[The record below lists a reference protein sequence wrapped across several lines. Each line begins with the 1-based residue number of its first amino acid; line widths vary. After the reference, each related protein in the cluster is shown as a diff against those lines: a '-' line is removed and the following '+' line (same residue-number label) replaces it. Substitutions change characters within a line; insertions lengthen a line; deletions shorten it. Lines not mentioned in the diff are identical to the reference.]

1 MSNDG
6 TLCGVLQLPNGELKY
21 EPYNEFLKHII
32 KSNAP
37 DLLRDFILTVG
48 IVSNHGNW
56 FTSEDHN
63 KELKVLAQSY
73 DWLLFLT
80 DEGLSQFVENL
91 LLNPTTKY
99 ESVRKAFISSYQ
111 NQKTSNS
118 FTKVKISLS
127 ADRAIQEYFKE
138 NLPKI
143 ENWFN
148 IISPINKSIQNLKSD
163 INSLTQ
169 KKWKEILT

>member
-1 MSNDG
+1 MNDG
-6 TLCGVLQLPNGELKY
+6 SFCGVLQLPSGELKY
-21 EPYNEFLKHII
+21 EPYNKFLRNII
-32 KSNAP
+32 ESNAP
-37 DLLRDFILTVG
+37 DLLRNFILTVG

-91 LLNPTTKY
+91 LLNPTTRYKSIR
-99 ESVRKAFISSYQ
+99 EAFVNSYQ
-111 NQKTSNS
+111 PKKTNNC

-127 ADRAIQEYFKE
+127 ADKAIQEYFKE
-138 NLPKI
+138 NLSKI

-148 IISPINKSIQNLKSD
+148 IISPISKNIQNLKSD

-169 KKWKEILT
+169 KKWEEILT